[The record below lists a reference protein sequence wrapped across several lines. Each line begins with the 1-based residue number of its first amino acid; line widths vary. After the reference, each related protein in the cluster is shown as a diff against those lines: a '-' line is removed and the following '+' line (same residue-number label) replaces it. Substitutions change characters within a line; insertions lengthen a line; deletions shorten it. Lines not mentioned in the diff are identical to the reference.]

1 MPSPVLDQPSAV
13 AWGASDMANAMIYPD
28 NAAERIV
35 SQIKVGLTLG
45 LFDSS
50 NQEDKKGKRVLVAG
64 RRPSGDVAGLV
75 KNGFELKHAAV
86 RQDGHG
92 KGIHATIMSEETEF
106 DVVMSIG
113 PTTEDGA
120 GWCRLD
126 HRNRYTGDVWAERHE
141 DLTLNAVMD
150 IEVSRDVETLTRLD
164 LVGLEPA
171 DCAPNLMQLRIQ
183 GLNPSIQPMVFHH
196 RFPGLEWNETAFGR
210 PQEELQARDFIAR
223 VIPAMSAAA
232 DEEECVLRLQKAFAE
247 TQVWPE
253 DWQTL
258 LLEVSR
264 HVSVLSIGE
273 KPGAGV
279 NGPDISDQPEIFHAL
294 VGVGMESGDVLA
306 LLADQTDQQLTES
319 LTEVAQRRLLRAIHA
334 SSPGGDLF
342 KGRFTPAALRL
353 ATGLDRKLE
362 GNPALELY
370 AQKLRPAVL
379 ASAMQERASE
389 SNPDI
394 SFSMKPP
401 SL

>member
-1 MPSPVLDQPSAV
+1 MPSSVLDQPSAV
-13 AWGASDMANAMIYPD
+13 AWNASDMANAMIYPD
-28 NAAERIV
+28 SAAERIV

-50 NQEDKKGKRVLVAG
+50 SKEEKKGARVLFAG
-64 RRPSGDVAGLV
+64 RRPSGDVAKLV

-92 KGIHATIMSEETEF
+92 KGIHATIMGDETEF
-106 DVVMSIG
+106 DVIMSIG
-113 PTTEDGA
+113 PTTENGA

-126 HRNRYTGDVWAERHE
+126 LRNRDTGDVWAARHE

-150 IEVSRDVETLTRLD
+150 IEVCQDMETITRLD
-164 LVGLEPA
+164 LVGLTPA
-171 DCAPNLMQLRIQ
+171 DCAPNLLQLRIQ
-183 GLNPSIQPMVFHH
+183 GLNPSIQAMVFHH

-210 PQEELQARDFIAR
+210 SQEELQARDFIAR
-223 VIPAMSAAA
+223 VIPAMSAAS

-247 TQVWPE
+247 TPVWPE

-273 KPGAGV
+273 KPGVGV

-294 VGVGMESGDVLA
+294 TGVGMDPGDVLA
-306 LLADQTDQQLTES
+306 LLADQTDQQLTEP
-319 LTEVAQRRLLRAIHA
+319 LTKVAQRRLLRAIHA

-342 KGRFTPAALRL
+342 KGRFTPASLRL

-362 GNPALELY
+362 GNQALEVY

-394 SFSMKPP
+394 SFTMKPP
-401 SL
+401 CL